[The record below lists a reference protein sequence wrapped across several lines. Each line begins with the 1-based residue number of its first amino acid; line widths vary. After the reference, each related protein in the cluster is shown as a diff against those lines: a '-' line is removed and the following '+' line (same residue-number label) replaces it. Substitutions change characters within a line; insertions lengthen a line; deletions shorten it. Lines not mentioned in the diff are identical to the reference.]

1 MIESTKPK
9 YLSMSANCIF
19 RLLNLI
25 FQLQK
30 YSHCECANFGR
41 FEMKKKKHPK
51 RDLVIINFQNVSHMV
66 RQIGS
71 IYGTISKSFKSIKF
85 VSIRL
90 KLN

>member
-41 FEMKKKKHPK
+41 FEMKKKTSETRPCDNKFSKCQPYGASNWDYLWDHIK
-51 RDLVIINFQNVSHMV
+51 VL
-66 RQIGS
+66 QIH
-71 IYGTISKSFKSIKF
+71 
-85 VSIRL
+85 
-90 KLN
+90 